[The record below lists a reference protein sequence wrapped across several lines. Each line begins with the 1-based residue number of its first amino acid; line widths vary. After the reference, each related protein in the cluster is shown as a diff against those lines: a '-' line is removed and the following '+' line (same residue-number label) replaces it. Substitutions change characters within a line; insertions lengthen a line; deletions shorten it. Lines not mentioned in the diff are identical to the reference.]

1 MAPDRDPAPDVAPDG
16 VDTSSVDSNSSVDTN
31 SGFDAVGIDDDTR
44 LVYRYVLAQGTVR
57 VEDVAQEV
65 PLERTD
71 TAAMLARLRAAGLIN
86 RTSGSEGEYTAVDP
100 RIALRALAE
109 RTEAH
114 LDRIRAAIPDLAG
127 LFEQTADT
135 SESGGGVHVIDDP
148 ALIGAWYT
156 RLEHEVTTEFM
167 AFDRP
172 PYVLA
177 GENPVEPLVLERGV
191 LWRAVYAAE
200 VLERP
205 GAWAEIRHAAAV
217 GEQARIARSLPTK
230 LAIADR
236 RTALVSATLDAHRPT
251 AVVIEGGPLVDLLC
265 VAFEAVWADS
275 AEVPAADS
283 LADAA
288 PADRGPGKDDRAL
301 LALLGSGAK
310 DETIAREL
318 GLSERTLRRRSADLL
333 RRLGAANRFQAG
345 VQAVRRGWI

>member
-1 MAPDRDPAPDVAPDG
+1 MAAHPDTTRDAAPEG
-16 VDTSSVDSNSSVDTN
+16 VDPDSD
-31 SGFDAVGIDDDTR
+31 FEAVGIDDDSR
-44 LVYRYVLAQGTVR
+44 LIYRYVLAQGTVR
-57 VEDVAQEV
+57 VGDVARDV
-65 PLERTD
+65 PLDGTD
-71 TAAMLARLRAAGLIN
+71 AAGMLARLRTAGLIN
-86 RTSGSEGEYTAVDP
+86 RTSGRDGEYTAVDP
-100 RIALRALAE
+100 RVALRALTD
-109 RTEAH
+109 RTAAQ
-114 LDRIRAAIPDLAG
+114 LDRVRATIPDLAE
-127 LFEQTADT
+127 LFEHPGDAPR
-135 SESGGGVHVIDDP
+135 SGAGVHVIDDP

-156 RLEHEVTTEFM
+156 RLEHEVTGEFM

-205 GAWAEIRHAAAV
+205 GAWAEMRYAASQ
-217 GEQARIARSLPTK
+217 GEQARIARTLPTK

-236 RTALVSATLDAHRPT
+236 RTALVSSTLDAHRPT
-251 AVVIEGGPLVDLLC
+251 AVVVEGGPLVDLLC
-265 VAFEAVWADS
+265 AAFEAVWADS
-275 AEVPAADS
+275 VEVPPTDS
-283 LADAA
+283 LDGAA
-288 PADRGPGKDDRAL
+288 PPDRGPGKGDRAL

-345 VQAVRRGWI
+345 AQAVRRGWI